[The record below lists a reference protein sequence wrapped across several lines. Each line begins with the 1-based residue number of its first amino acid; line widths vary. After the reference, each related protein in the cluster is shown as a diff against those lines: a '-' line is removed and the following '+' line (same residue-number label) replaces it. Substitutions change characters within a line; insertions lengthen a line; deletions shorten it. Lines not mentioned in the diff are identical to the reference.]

1 MTPSTDAPKQFSQP
15 SRKGKKAW
23 RKNVDVTEVQE
34 GLRLLKDEEIKG
46 GVLAEK
52 PSEELFTFDTTG
64 STEIRKAF
72 EKQHKPLK
80 SEEIIARRSVIPA
93 VDTRKRNNSKVTDGV
108 LEPKTKKHKSD
119 WVTRKDW
126 LRLKQV
132 AKEGKPIKKD
142 VGDEFYD
149 PWADAEDPT
158 PVEDPQFDFLEKP
171 KPKVAPVTLKE
182 APISLAANGKAI
194 PAVRTPKAGTS
205 YNPTFEEWDSLLQ
218 EQGAKEVEAEKKRL
232 EEERQEEERQRLIAE
247 AKDDDGEAK
256 SDDESAWEGFES
268 EYETPDWLK
277 KKRPERKTKAQRN
290 RIKRRKEAERQAK
303 WEEQMKKKEEQL
315 EQAKTIAE
323 KMKQQELERV
333 ESSDSE
339 GEGDDTVLRRKP
351 LGGRTYAPEQKLE
364 VVLPD
369 ELQDS
374 LRLLKPEGNLLD
386 DRFRTLIVQGKL
398 ESRKPVSQPKKA
410 KRKLTEK
417 WVYRIY
423 RRFWKGAP
431 PHQIS
436 FFAPHVAYPDPEHN
450 AIRSHLTI
458 GMDVKNLSSNWK
470 KLQETLKR
478 NPVSSSSTKRKT
490 SDREGQNGVVK
501 KRKTETVEGKTKFEQ
516 SRVSKKRKR
525 MADSAA
531 EGGKDDVQETVV
543 KSISLKNS
551 TASLAPRPEVKI
563 PKVNE
568 GRSPT
573 AELGKYVAMDCEM
586 VGVGPNPD
594 NDSALARVSIV
605 NFNGEQVYD
614 SFVRP
619 KEMVTDW
626 RTHVSGILP
635 KHMVEARSLEQVQ
648 KDVAEIMDGRILVGH
663 ALRND
668 LDALLLSHPKRDI
681 RDTSKHPPYRKIA
694 GGGSPRLKMLASEFL
709 GLDIQSGAHSSVE
722 DAKATMLLYR
732 RDKDEFEKEHLK
744 KWPVRVVVEKEDGDD
759 QKKKKK
765 KKKKTR
771 KR

>member
-1 MTPSTDAPKQFSQP
+1 MSRSTDAPKQYSQP

-64 STEIRKAF
+64 SSEIRKAI

-80 SEEIIARRSVIPA
+80 SEEILAQRSVIPA
-93 VDTRKRNNSKVTDGV
+93 VDTRKRHNSKVTDGV
-108 LEPKTKKHKSD
+108 LEPKTKKQKSD

-132 AKEGKPIKKD
+132 AKEGNPTKKIE
-142 VGDEFYD
+142 GGEIYD
-149 PWADAEDPT
+149 PWADAEDST

-171 KPKVAPVTLKE
+171 KQKIAPVTIKQ

-194 PAVRTPKAGTS
+194 PSVRTPTAGTS
-205 YNPTFEEWDSLLQ
+205 YNPTFEDWDRLLQ
-218 EQGAKEVEAEKKRL
+218 EQGAKEVETEKKRL
-232 EEERQEEERQRLIAE
+232 EEERKEEERQRLIAE
-247 AKDDDGEAK
+247 AKDDNGEVK

-277 KKRPERKTKAQRN
+277 KKRPERKTKTQRN
-290 RIKRRKEAERQAK
+290 KIKRRKEAEKQAK
-303 WEEQMKKKEEQL
+303 WEAQMKKKEEQVEQATAIS
-315 EQAKTIAE
+315 EQAK
-323 KMKQQELERV
+323 QRELERA
-333 ESSDSE
+333 EGSEDSE
-339 GEGDDTVLRRKP
+339 GEGDDTALRRKP
-351 LGGRTYAPEQKLE
+351 LGGRTYAPEKKLE

-417 WVYRIY
+417 WGYKDFKVPGFI
-423 RRFWKGAP
+423 
-431 PHQIS
+431 HS
-436 FFAPHVAYPDPEHN
+436 N
-450 AIRSHLTI
+450 I
-458 GMDVKNLSSNWK
+458 GMDVKTLSSNWK
-470 KLQETLKR
+470 KLQETLKKD
-478 NPVSSSSTKRKT
+478 PVSSSSTKRKT

-501 KRKTETVEGKTKFEQ
+501 KRKTDTVEGKTKFEQ
-516 SRVSKKRKR
+516 SRALKKRKR
-525 MADSAA
+525 MADTTTD
-531 EGGKDDVQETVV
+531 GDKNGVQ
-543 KSISLKNS
+543 KSVAKSVSRGNS
-551 TASLAPRPEVKI
+551 TVSIAPQPEVKI
-563 PKVNE
+563 AKVNE
-568 GRSPT
+568 GRSLI

-594 NDSALARVSIV
+594 HDSALARVSIV
-605 NFNGEQVYD
+605 NFNGQQVYD

-635 KHMVEARSLEQVQ
+635 KHMAEARSLEQVQ
-648 KDVAEIMDGRILVGH
+648 KDVTEIIDGRILVGH

-709 GLDIQSGAHSSVE
+709 GLDIQGGAHSSVE

-744 KWPVRVVVEKEDGDD
+744 KWPIRVVVNKESGDD

-765 KKKKTR
+765 KKKKSR

>member
-1 MTPSTDAPKQFSQP
+1 MSPSTDAPKQFSQP

-64 STEIRKAF
+64 STEIRKAV

-142 VGDEFYD
+142 VGGEFYD

-194 PAVRTPKAGTS
+194 PAVRKPNAGTS

-232 EEERQEEERQRLIAE
+232 EEERKEEERQRLIAE
-247 AKDDDGEAK
+247 AKDDDGEVK

-290 RIKRRKEAERQAK
+290 KIKRRKEAERQAK
-303 WEEQMKKKEEQL
+303 WEEQMKKKEEQV
-315 EQAKTIAE
+315 EQAKSIAE

-398 ESRKPVSQPKKA
+398 ESRRPVSQPKKA

-417 WVYRIY
+417 WGHKDFKVPG
-423 RRFWKGAP
+423 F
-431 PHQIS
+431 
-436 FFAPHVAYPDPEHN
+436 
-450 AIRSHLTI
+450 
-458 GMDVKNLSSNWK
+458 NWK
-470 KLQETLKR
+470 KLQETLKK
-478 NPVSSSSTKRKT
+478 NPISSSSTKRKT
-490 SDREGQNGVVK
+490 SGREGQNGVVK
-501 KRKTETVEGKTKFEQ
+501 KRKTETVEGKTKSEQ
-516 SRVSKKRKR
+516 SHISKKRKR
-525 MADSAA
+525 MADNAA
-531 EGGKDDVQETVV
+531 EGGKDDVQETVL
-543 KSISLKNS
+543 KSITRKNS
-551 TASLAPRPEVKI
+551 TASLAPRPDVKI
-563 PKVNE
+563 SKANE

>member
-1 MTPSTDAPKQFSQP
+1 MSPSTDAPRQFSQP

-72 EKQHKPLK
+72 EKKHKPLK
-80 SEEIIARRSVIPA
+80 SEEIIAQRSVIPA

-142 VGDEFYD
+142 VGGEFYD

-194 PAVRTPKAGTS
+194 PAVRTPNAGTS
-205 YNPTFEEWDSLLQ
+205 YNPTFEDWDGLLQ

-232 EEERQEEERQRLIAE
+232 EEERKEEERQRLIAE
-247 AKDDDGEAK
+247 AKDDDGEVR

-290 RIKRRKEAERQAK
+290 KIKRRKEAERQAK
-303 WEEQMKKKEEQL
+303 WEAQMKKKEEQV
-315 EQAKTIAE
+315 EQAKAIAE
-323 KMKQQELERV
+323 KMKQQELERA

-339 GEGDDTVLRRKP
+339 GEGDDTALRRKP

-417 WVYRIY
+417 WGHKDFKVP
-423 RRFWKGAP
+423 G
-431 PHQIS
+431 
-436 FFAPHVAYPDPEHN
+436 
-450 AIRSHLTI
+450 L
-458 GMDVKNLSSNWK
+458 
-470 KLQETLKR
+470 
-478 NPVSSSSTKRKT
+478 STKRKT
-490 SDREGQNGVVK
+490 SEREGQNGVVK
-501 KRKTETVEGKTKFEQ
+501 KRKTETVEGKTKLEQ
-516 SRVSKKRKR
+516 SRVLRKRKR

-531 EGGKDDVQETVV
+531 DGDKDGVQETVV
-543 KSISLKNS
+543 KTISRKTSTTSI
-551 TASLAPRPEVKI
+551 APRPEVKI
-563 PKVNE
+563 AKVNE

-744 KWPVRVVVEKEDGDD
+744 KWPVRVVVEKENGDD

>member
-1 MTPSTDAPKQFSQP
+1 MSPSTDAPRQFSQP

-72 EKQHKPLK
+72 EKKHKPLK
-80 SEEIIARRSVIPA
+80 SEEIIAQRSVIPA

-142 VGDEFYD
+142 VGGDFYD

-194 PAVRTPKAGTS
+194 PAVRTPNAGTS
-205 YNPTFEEWDSLLQ
+205 YNPTFEDWDGLLQ

-232 EEERQEEERQRLIAE
+232 EEERKEEERQRMIAE
-247 AKDDDGEAK
+247 AKDDDGEVR

-290 RIKRRKEAERQAK
+290 KIKRRKEAERQAK
-303 WEEQMKKKEEQL
+303 WEAQMKKKEEQV
-315 EQAKTIAE
+315 EQARAIAE
-323 KMKQQELERV
+323 KMKQQELERAG
-333 ESSDSE
+333 SSESE

-417 WVYRIY
+417 WGHKDFKVPGLAIDRIY
-423 RRFWKGAP
+423 RRFWKAAP

-436 FFAPHVAYPDPEHN
+436 F
-450 AIRSHLTI
+450 
-458 GMDVKNLSSNWK
+458 LSP
-470 KLQETLKR
+470 R
-478 NPVSSSSTKRKT
+478 IASTKRKT
-490 SDREGQNGVVK
+490 SEREGQNGVVK
-501 KRKTETVEGKTKFEQ
+501 KRKTETVEGKTKLEQ
-516 SRVSKKRKR
+516 SRVPKRRKR
-525 MADSAA
+525 MTDSAVD
-531 EGGKDDVQETVV
+531 GDKDGVQETAV
-543 KSISLKNS
+543 KTISRKNS
-551 TASLAPRPEVKI
+551 TASIAPRPEMKI
-563 PKVNE
+563 AKVNE

-635 KHMVEARSLEQVQ
+635 KHMMEARSLEQVQ
-648 KDVAEIMDGRILVGH
+648 KDVAEIMDGRTLVGH

-744 KWPVRVVVEKEDGDD
+744 KWPVRVVVEKENGDD

>member
-1 MTPSTDAPKQFSQP
+1 MSPSTDAPRQFSQP

-72 EKQHKPLK
+72 EKKHKPLK
-80 SEEIIARRSVIPA
+80 SEEIIAQRSVIPA

-142 VGDEFYD
+142 VGGEFYD

-171 KPKVAPVTLKE
+171 KSKVAPVTLKE

-194 PAVRTPKAGTS
+194 PAVRTPNAGTS
-205 YNPTFEEWDSLLQ
+205 YNPTFEDWDGLLQ
-218 EQGAKEVEAEKKRL
+218 EQGAKEVETEKKRL
-232 EEERQEEERQRLIAE
+232 EEERKEEERQRLIAE
-247 AKDDDGEAK
+247 AKDDDGEVR

-290 RIKRRKEAERQAK
+290 KIKRRKEAERQAK
-303 WEEQMKKKEEQL
+303 WEAQMKKKEEQV
-315 EQAKTIAE
+315 EQAKAIAE
-323 KMKQQELERV
+323 KMKQQELERA

-417 WVYRIY
+417 WGHKDFKI
-423 RRFWKGAP
+423 
-431 PHQIS
+431 
-436 FFAPHVAYPDPEHN
+436 
-450 AIRSHLTI
+450 HLTI
-458 GMDVKNLSSNWK
+458 GMDVKTLSSNWK

-478 NPVSSSSTKRKT
+478 NPVSSSTKRKT
-490 SDREGQNGVVK
+490 SDREGQDGVVK
-501 KRKTETVEGKTKFEQ
+501 KRKTEIVEGKTNLEQ
-516 SRVSKKRKR
+516 SRVPKKRKR

-531 EGGKDDVQETVV
+531 DGDKDGIQETVV
-543 KSISLKNS
+543 KTISRKNS
-551 TASLAPRPEVKI
+551 TTSIAPRPEVKI
-563 PKVNE
+563 AKVNE

-668 LDALLLSHPKRDI
+668 LNALLLSHPKRDI

-744 KWPVRVVVEKEDGDD
+744 KWPVRVVVEKENGDD

>member
-1 MTPSTDAPKQFSQP
+1 MSPSTDAPKQFSQP

-64 STEIRKAF
+64 SAEIRKAL

-80 SEEIIARRSVIPA
+80 SQEIIAQRSAIPA
-93 VDTRKRNNSKVTDGV
+93 VDTRKRNNSKLTDGV
-108 LEPKTKKHKSD
+108 IEPKTKKHKSD

-132 AKEGKPIKKD
+132 AKEGKPTKQ
-142 VGDEFYD
+142 VAAGEFYD
-149 PWADAEDPT
+149 PWADDEDQK

-171 KPKVAPVTLKE
+171 KSKVAPVTLKE
-182 APISLAANGKAI
+182 APISLAANGKVV
-194 PAVRTPKAGTS
+194 PAVRMPNAGTS
-205 YNPTFEEWDSLLQ
+205 YNPTFEDWDKLLQ
-218 EQGAKEVEAEKKRL
+218 EQGAKAVEAEKKRL
-232 EEERQEEERQRLIAE
+232 EEERKEEERQRMIAE
-247 AKDDDGEAK
+247 AKDDDGMVK

-290 RIKRRKEAERQAK
+290 KIKRRKEAERQAK
-303 WEEQMKKKEEQL
+303 WEAQMKKKEDQL
-315 EQAKTIAE
+315 EQARAITE
-323 KMKQQELERV
+323 KVEQQELERA
-333 ESSDSE
+333 ESSNSE

-351 LGGRTYAPEQKLE
+351 LGGKIYAPEQKLE

-410 KRKLTEK
+410 KRKVTVK
-417 WVYRIY
+417 WGHKDFKVP
-423 RRFWKGAP
+423 G
-431 PHQIS
+431 
-436 FFAPHVAYPDPEHN
+436 
-450 AIRSHLTI
+450 L
-458 GMDVKNLSSNWK
+458 NWK
-470 KLQETLKR
+470 KLQETLKK
-478 NPVSSSSTKRKT
+478 NPVSSSTTKRKT
-490 SDREGQNGVVK
+490 SDREGQNNVVK
-501 KRKTETVEGKTKFEQ
+501 KRKTETAEGKPKFES

-525 MADSAA
+525 MADSTAD
-531 EGGKDDVQETVV
+531 GGKDGVKETAA
-543 KSISLKNS
+543 KSISRKNS
-551 TASLAPRPEVKI
+551 TASIAPRPEVKI
-563 PKVNE
+563 AKVNE

-626 RTHVSGILP
+626 RTYVSGILP

-709 GLDIQSGAHSSVE
+709 GLDIQGGAHSSVE

-744 KWPVRVVVEKEDGDD
+744 KWPVRVVVEKENGDD